1 MAATLLTPGRTRRL
15 IPAVR
20 VLPLRSAAALFVA
33 ASFAVPPGSL
43 RAQGPAPLPVMTPPP
58 LPAGMPPGAPG
69 GRPSMAGDSVRL
81 AFANTDVRDVL
92 DNYYAPLIGKRV
104 IYDNT
109 LQGQLTIF
117 INTPVA
123 RDEAVRILENNLML
137 NGFHIVQGENNIVR
151 VLSGPKNPRFYGPP
165 IYSDASQL
173 PEGDQVVS
181 FLIKPRYID
190 IAELNQVLGQYIQ
203 LQKPYTSFIA
213 LPKTGAIL
221 ATEDSPTLR
230 RLLPVIEALDVPPA
244 TVIDKF
250 VKLERADAAK
260 AVEFV
265 NAVLGKEKTGSGNAN
280 AGITAVTNNSPGGTQ
295 RRPIRRLNEEGQ
307 PLPDGLPLGLQPS
320 PGLQS
325 AVAALSEGNLTAG
338 SVNIQADIR
347 TNRVHIVARPSD
359 FPFLERLVAEFDA
372 NTPFANPVRRSLRFV
387 TATDMLPI
395 LVQSLTEQGA
405 PDSGGQNGANTSG
418 NSNRNGNGSNRGGN
432 FGSNASSGGSNGSL
446 GANSGSSSLFGSN
459 SSGSGGDSSGTST
472 GGLGTS
478 NLQTSEVS
486 DVPQAAIV
494 GTTRLIAD
502 PRTNSISIL
511 GGAEA
516 REKVDRLLTLL
527 DVPTPQVMIEVLIGE
542 LSLSNSEQFGIN
554 YLLRSGKNA
563 QLTTNNT
570 SLILPGTTT
579 TGGLTGGT
587 TTTDPVTGVVTQNPG
602 TATTTTTAVNL
613 ASIAAQSV
621 AGFGGVAGTLAIS
634 KYFAT
639 AITALENSGRFKT
652 ISRPIIFT
660 SNNKAATILSGQE
673 IAIASGQS
681 SGIGGTTTS
690 TQYRRVALQLDV
702 VPLINSANAV
712 TLDIVQQ
719 VNSLVP
725 NSNTIINGNSTP
737 TIATRAVKSTVTVP
751 NMGTVV
757 LGGLITQSENVSRGG
772 VPVLNRIP
780 LLGELFKSRT
790 RDAPRNELIILLRPV
805 ITNTA
810 AQLIASRRDEE
821 NHLYLEPGLDRQ
833 LRPIPKAIPVEKVEE
848 RTTVRR
854 ERTTTT
860 TVVPLV
866 K

>member
-1 MAATLLTPGRTRRL
+1 M
-15 IPAVR
+15 R

-33 ASFAVPPGSL
+33 ASFAVPRGPLL
-43 RAQGPAPLPVMTPPP
+43 RAQGPAPLPAMTPPP
-58 LPAGMPPGAPG
+58 LPAGMPPNALG

-92 DNYYAPLIGKRV
+92 DNYYAPLVGKRV

-117 INTPVA
+117 INAPVA
-123 RDEAVRILENNLML
+123 RDEAVCILENNLML

-165 IYSDASQL
+165 IYSDVSQL

-230 RLLPVIEALDVPPA
+230 RLLPIIEALDVAPA

-250 VKLERADAAK
+250 LKLDRADAAK

-265 NAVLGKEKTGSGNAN
+265 NSVLGKDKSGTGGGGAAPGVVS
-280 AGITAVTNNSPGGTQ
+280 NNSPGGTQ
-295 RRPIRRLNEEGQ
+295 RRPIRRLNEDGQ
-307 PLPDGLPLGLQPS
+307 PMPEGFPAGLQPS

-347 TNRVHIVARPSD
+347 TNRVHLVARPSD
-359 FPFLERLVAEFDA
+359 FPFLERLIREFDA
-372 NTPFANPVRRSLRFV
+372 NTPFADPVRRSLRFV
-387 TATDMLPI
+387 TATDMLPL
-395 LVQSLTEQGA
+395 LVQALQEQGA
-405 PDSGGQNGANTSG
+405 PDAGGQNGANGTG
-418 NSNRNGNGSNRGGN
+418 NLSRTANGSSGRGGN
-432 FGSNASSGGSNGSL
+432 FGANASSGGSSGSL
-446 GANSGSSSLFGSN
+446 GASSGSSSLFGSN
-459 SSGSGGDSSGTST
+459 SDSSGSSGGTST

-478 NLQTSEVS
+478 NLQTREVS
-486 DVPQAAIV
+486 DVPQAAVV

-542 LSLSNSEQFGIN
+542 LSLSNQEQFGIN
-554 YLLRSGKNA
+554 YLLRTGNNA

-570 SLILPGTTT
+570 SLVLPGTTT
-579 TGGLTGGT
+579 TSSPGTGT
-587 TTTDPVTGVVTQNPG
+587 TTTDPVTGVVTTTPG
-602 TATTTTTAVNL
+602 TGTTTTTTANL

-621 AGFGGVAGTLAIS
+621 ANFGGVAGTLAIS

-639 AITALENSGRFKT
+639 AVTALENSGRFKT
-652 ISRPIIFT
+652 ISRPLIFT

-681 SGIGGTTTS
+681 TSLGSTTTS

-725 NSNTIINGNSTP
+725 GSQTVVNGNSTP

-757 LGGLITQSENVSRGG
+757 LGGLITQSENLSRGG

-810 AQLIASRRDEE
+810 AQLVAARRDEE
-821 NHLYLEPGLDRQ
+821 NHLYLEPGLDQQ
-833 LRPIPKAIPVEKVEE
+833 LRPIPRARPVEKVEE
-848 RTTVRR
+848 RTTTVRR

-860 TVVPLV
+860 VVPLA